1 MIQGRII
8 FQEGG
13 NDMILVSKE
22 WTNDYGA
29 CLSGDDNDLK
39 TKSSLI
45 LQSQESQQVKVKVNQ
60 MVNGQR
66 SIKSISKGLNQGLD
80 ETLVIRIDYLS
91 TIPNPIGKL
100 KSD

>member
-1 MIQGRII
+1 MIQ
-8 FQEGG
+8 
-13 NDMILVSKE
+13 VSKE

-45 LQSQESQQVKVKVNQ
+45 LQSQESQQVKVNQ

-66 SIKSISKGLNQGLD
+66 SIKCHD
-80 ETLVIRIDYLS
+80 
-91 TIPNPIGKL
+91 PNPVGPAL
-100 KSD
+100 GNG